1 MQKKILKMNQI
12 LNIIFYLNYHFY
24 MYLYKKSLINV
35 FELLYM
41 FKIIINNFIF
51 NLITIIKER
60 KFETMD

>member
-1 MQKKILKMNQI
+1 
-12 LNIIFYLNYHFY
+12 